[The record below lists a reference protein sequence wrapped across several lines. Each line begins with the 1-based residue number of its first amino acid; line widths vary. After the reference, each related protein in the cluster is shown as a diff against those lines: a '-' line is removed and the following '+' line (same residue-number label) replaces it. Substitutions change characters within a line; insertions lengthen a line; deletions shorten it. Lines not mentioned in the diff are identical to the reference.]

1 MSDTRKLSR
10 KLFSKRVETGE
21 TKPNPTIRQFETYEI
36 TPLRSDLGGKFYG
49 FKGEEIVGTRR
60 NIRQRRGQFKEFT
73 DVGITGDY
81 GGKIN
86 RRIAPY
92 RYGERDPKF
101 FKDTGVRTA
110 ETGDR
115 PYTSI
120 FVGERGERNFQRSI
134 EEIMNTP
141 TYLEDQRFFRRPIPA
156 IPIYVDKDGNLRN
169 SGKGNTIVSK
179 ENFQKIADKYMLRNK
194 EDITPSKVRPSVQM
208 LRNEGNEY
216 LVSVLKERPP
226 KPFKEG
232 GMGPRILTKRG
243 ATGSNPDVFEGR
255 VEPSNYKDTQ
265 NYPTGLGPSLVG
277 GKGVDFPLDVEELK
291 KDLEER
297 ALTRG
302 DTGLLSLDG
311 ERIFGNMKK
320 EYERKYGA
328 MTRAQQRKLGR
339 VIRNRIAKPIRIG
352 TSMSVVGETKTEVDF
367 IKPSRRE
374 EAKSFDALKRKDPV
388 MDYSESFFSDDKG
401 NILPI
406 TRAPKELLN
415 QLEQHRAKI
424 KMDVADKVYFT
435 SDVLDK
441 EEGEL
446 KYNTLSFDGKT
457 GMTNGQIT
465 GFLSLNDE
473 GLGTDY
479 SRRRKRVYRDLTDDD
494 RKKLK
499 DAEKK
504 YRDYFTNPQYLRAKE
519 KLDKEKERVEKM
531 GFIFNE
537 VPRNPYQNEYE
548 FLKKKLPDKF
558 HKDDRPVLFKHKDK
572 TYKFNIRGKKT
583 KIPYVIVKGVKTKP
597 VGNKY
602 LRTGAGTNL
611 FGDTDF
617 TMRMTGR
624 GGGRRFYTMK
634 EKDKKLE
641 WWQRGKNQQE
651 VSRRI
656 DAESVPPQQYQLR
669 GIRDPRSAGGRI
681 IPPRNVRRIDH
692 SQTYKSARDEALI
705 QMRINES
712 AGVRGAKKKIEE
724 VRHSEAEKRKNLVL
738 ARQTAEETAKAL
750 KAKNAGLTHSYAVN
764 VRNHSNATLL
774 GSDPD
779 ELNKIL
785 KRGGGI
791 ALLKDMIRK
800 GEITDLSTI
809 AQLDLSVRSKNTLIK
824 LLNEGSEFVEGNE
837 YFYRYIDD
845 FGNTKIGRGF
855 LNKGGDRV
863 LNLDLMY
870 IRTNEDGTTTKERRL
885 VPKKNIISPDVSAT
899 TTSSGKQQ
907 RPRGER
913 RLREAELEAFGLELG
928 KTPEALAIAPSV
940 AEVGP
945 SPSLIV
951 GRGTRGRSEE
961 VDRPPRQGILGILQN
976 QGEQLIEGEAPRVKS
991 PTSSEEEFQFS
1002 APEPELV
1009 ASAPSVGGGTMY
1021 GKSPKARRE
1030 EAAFDKE
1037 LEEQIDAFVEAR
1049 SEGLAPQEAP
1059 EDALADFTAFQL
1071 GEKLEEAEAQSPPA
1085 GDRTIDELLAETL
1098 QLEEAEEEEEEKQ
1111 KPQKPDRPPPKRP
1124 TTPKKAKTPTGD
1136 KPKRVQFDLGEAE
1149 SSFTTEG
1156 FSSEYSDYNFDS
1168 VLPSEDFVE
1177 GNLERKGKKE
1187 RLGELLD
1194 TDEIFLW
1201 STKYGGDSN
1210 VSKRGLIVNRDD
1222 IGALAKSAIGR
1233 SVRISG
1239 NRTKKISQK
1248 QATKLYLKVLKDL
1261 NDGKQETAFNDEAFV
1276 RLFGIEPRI
1285 RGEANP

>member
-1 MSDTRKLSR
+1 MSDARKLSR
-10 KLFSKRVETGE
+10 KLFSKKVETGE
-21 TKPNPTIRQFETYEI
+21 TKPNPTLRQFETYEI
-36 TPLRSDLGGKFYG
+36 SPVRSDLGGKFFG

-60 NIRQRRGQFKEFT
+60 GIRQRRGQFKEFT

-156 IPIYVDKDGNLRN
+156 IPIYVDKDGNLRS
-169 SGKGNTIVSK
+169 SGKNAIVSK
-179 ENFQKIADKYMLRNK
+179 ENFQKIAEKYMVRNK
-194 EDITPSKVRPSVQM
+194 EDITPSKVKPSVQM
-208 LRNEGNEY
+208 LRNDGNEY

-226 KPFKEG
+226 KPFNEG
-232 GMGPRILTKRG
+232 GVGPRILTKKG
-243 ATGSNPDVFEGR
+243 ATGSNPKVFEGR
-255 VEPSNYKDTQ
+255 VEPSNYKGFQ

-277 GKGVDFPLDVEELK
+277 GKGVDFPLDEEELK
-291 KDLEER
+291 KDLEAR

-311 ERIFGNMKK
+311 ERVFSNMKK
-320 EYERKYGA
+320 EYERKYGS
-328 MTRAQQRKLGR
+328 MSRAQQRKLGR
-339 VIRNRIAKPIRIG
+339 VIKNKITKPIRIG
-352 TSMSVVGETKTEVDF
+352 TGMSLEGETKTEIDF
-367 IKPSRRE
+367 RKPTRRE
-374 EAKSFDALKRKDPV
+374 EAKDYDALERKYPV

-401 NILPI
+401 NKLPI
-406 TRAPKELLN
+406 TRAPKELLS

-424 KMDVADKVYFT
+424 KMDIADKIYFT
-435 SDVLDK
+435 SEVLNK

-446 KYNTLSFDGKT
+446 KYNTLSYDGRI
-457 GMTNGQIT
+457 GFSGGQMT
-465 GFLSLNDE
+465 GFMGKDE
-473 GLGTDY
+473 GLGYIGGGT
-479 SRRRKRVYRDLTDDD
+479 RKKGYRDLTADDM
-494 RKKLK
+494 KKLK

-504 YRDYFTNPQYLRAKE
+504 YRDYFKSPIYL
-519 KLDKEKERVEKM
+519 KEKEAIRRKEEEWNKK
-531 GFIFNE
+531 GFSYNM
-537 VPRNPYQNEYE
+537 RANNPYEREYE
-548 FLKKKLPDKF
+548 NVKKSLPDKF
-558 HKDDRPVLFKHKDK
+558 YKDSRPVPFKHKDK

-583 KIPYVIVKGVKTKP
+583 KIPYVIVKNVKTKP

-602 LRTGAGTNL
+602 VRTGAGTNL

-669 GIRDPRSAGGRI
+669 GIRDPRSSGGRI

-712 AGVRGAKKKIEE
+712 AGVRGAKKKIDE
-724 VRHSEAEKRKNLVL
+724 VRQSEAEKRKNLVL
-738 ARQTAEETAKAL
+738 ARKTAEETAKAL

-779 ELNKIL
+779 ELNKII
-785 KRGGGI
+785 KRGGGL
-791 ALLKDMIRK
+791 ALLKDMVRK

-809 AQLDLSVRSKNTLIK
+809 SQLDLSVRNKNALIK
-824 LLNEGSEFVEGNE
+824 LLNEGGEFVEGNE
-837 YFYRYIDD
+837 YFYRFIDD
-845 FGNTKIGRGF
+845 FGNTKVGRGF
-855 LNKGGDRV
+855 LNKGGDRA

-870 IRTNEDGTTTKERRL
+870 LRTNEDGTQTKERRL
-885 VPKKNIISPDVSAT
+885 VPKKNVISPDVSAT

-907 RPRGER
+907 KPRGER
-913 RLREAELEAFGLELG
+913 RLREAELEAFGLDLG
-928 KTPEALAIAPSV
+928 ATPEALA
-940 AEVGP
+940 EVGL
-945 SPSLIV
+945 SPALIPV
-951 GRGTRGRSEE
+951 ERKTRGRSEE
-961 VDRPPRQGILGILQN
+961 VDRPPQQGILGILQN
-976 QGEQLIEGEAPRVKS
+976 QGEQLIEAEEPRVAS
-991 PTSSEEEFQFS
+991 PPTSEEDFQFS
-1002 APEPELV
+1002 APEPEV
-1009 ASAPSVGGGTMY
+1009 ATMY
-1021 GKSPKARRE
+1021 GKSPKAQRE
-1030 EAAFDKE
+1030 EAAFDNA
-1037 LEEQIDAFVEAR
+1037 LEDEIDAFVEAR
-1049 SEGLAPQEAP
+1049 SEGLAPQQPP
-1059 EDALADFTAFQL
+1059 EDALADFTAFEL
-1071 GEKLEEAEAQSPPA
+1071 GGALEEAEAQSPPA
-1085 GDRTIDELLAETL
+1085 GDTTIDELLAETL
-1098 QLEEAEEEEEEKQ
+1098 TLEEEEEEEKP
-1111 KPQKPDRPPPKRP
+1111 KKPDRPPPKPP
-1124 TTPKKAKTPTGD
+1124 TTPKKAKTPTGN

-1156 FSSEYSDYNFDS
+1156 FSSEYSDYDFDS
-1168 VLPSEDFVE
+1168 ILPSEDFVV
-1177 GNLERKGKKE
+1177 GNLDRKGKKE

-1194 TDEIFLW
+1194 DNQIFLW

-1210 VSKRGLIVNRDD
+1210 KSKRGIVVDRDD

-1233 SVRISG
+1233 SVSVSG
-1239 NRTKKISQK
+1239 GKTKKISPK

-1261 NDGKQETAFNDEAFV
+1261 NAGRQETAFNDEAFI

-1285 RGEANP
+1285 SGEAEP

>member
-1 MSDTRKLSR
+1 MSDARKLSR

-21 TKPNPTIRQFETYEI
+21 KKPNPTIRQFETYEI
-36 TPLRSDLGGKFYG
+36 EPLRSDLGGKFFG

-60 NIRQRRGQFKEFT
+60 GIRQRRGQFKEFT

-86 RRIAPY
+86 RRLAPY

-101 FKDTGVRTA
+101 FKDTGVRQPKKVLMGRKFDDTEQEA
-110 ETGDR
+110 R

-120 FVGERGERNFQRSI
+120 FLGERGERNFQRSI

-169 SGKGNTIVSK
+169 SGKGNAIVSK
-179 ENFQKIADKYMLRNK
+179 ENFQQIADKYMLRNK
-194 EDITPSKVRPSVQM
+194 EDITPSKVKPSVQM

-216 LVSVLKERPP
+216 MVSVLKERPP
-226 KPFKEG
+226 KPFKKG
-232 GMGPRILTKRG
+232 GMGPRILTKKG
-243 ATGSNPDVFEGR
+243 ATGSNPEVFEGR

-277 GKGVDFPLDVEELK
+277 GKGVDFPLDEEELK

-311 ERIFGNMKK
+311 ERLFGNMKK

-339 VIRNRIAKPIRIG
+339 VIKNKITKPIRIG
-352 TSMSVVGETKTEVDF
+352 RGMNVPKSEKITKITFTKMGGDEEISDFGESYFYDNISKEKILF
-367 IKPSRRE
+367 
-374 EAKSFDALKRKDPV
+374 KD
-388 MDYSESFFSDDKG
+388 
-401 NILPI
+401 
-406 TRAPKELLN
+406 APKELKDAIDRRLG
-415 QLEQHRAKI
+415 I
-424 KMDVADKVYFT
+424 KEDIRDKRYYHNKGFSNRVNETFDTMREVKQYDNRELRNHMD
-435 SDVLDK
+435 LD
-441 EEGEL
+441 
-446 KYNTLSFDGKT
+446 DGKFRMYR
-457 GMTNGQIT
+457 GSRLVVDRGERGQKPVSMLI
-465 GFLSLNDE
+465 GGDE
-473 GLGTDY
+473 RLTFFRDSKKDRSY
-479 SRRRKRVYRDLTDDD
+479 SFHMKS
-494 RKKLK
+494 KKVK
-499 DAEKK
+499 VPKGRTRI
-504 YRDYFTNPQYLRAKE
+504 YKE
-519 KLDKEKERVEKM
+519 KLPARYQYKGGGKDLYGER
-531 GFIFNE
+531 
-537 VPRNPYQNEYE
+537 
-548 FLKKKLPDKF
+548 
-558 HKDDRPVLFKHKDK
+558 
-572 TYKFNIRGKKT
+572 
-583 KIPYVIVKGVKTKP
+583 
-597 VGNKY
+597 
-602 LRTGAGTNL
+602 
-611 FGDTDF
+611 DF

-651 VSRRI
+651 VSRKI

-669 GIRDPRSAGGRI
+669 GIRDPRSSGGRI

-724 VRHSEAEKRKNLVL
+724 VRQSEAEKRKNLVL
-738 ARQTAEETAKAL
+738 ARKTAEETAKAL
-750 KAKNAGLTHSYAVN
+750 KAKNAGLTHSYSVN
-764 VRNHSNATLL
+764 VRNHTNATLL
-774 GSDPD
+774 GSDPE

-791 ALLKDMIRK
+791 ALLKDMVRK

-809 AQLDLSVRSKNTLIK
+809 AQLDLSVRNKNALIK
-824 LLNEGSEFVEGNE
+824 LLNEGGEFVEGNE
-837 YFYRYIDD
+837 YFYRFVDD
-845 FGNTKIGRGF
+845 FGNTKVGRGF
-855 LNKGGDRV
+855 LNKGGDRA

-870 IRTNEDGTTTKERRL
+870 LRTNEDGTQTKERRL
-885 VPKKNIISPDVSAT
+885 VPKKNIISPDETAT

-907 RPRGER
+907 KPRGER
-913 RLREAELEAFGLELG
+913 RLRKAELEAFGLDLG
-928 KTPEALAIAPSV
+928 ATPEALA
-940 AEVGP
+940 EVGL
-945 SPSLIV
+945 SPSLIPV
-951 GRGTRGRSEE
+951 ERKTRGRSEE
-961 VDRPPRQGILGILQN
+961 VDRPPQQGILGILRN
-976 QGEQLIEGEAPRVKS
+976 QGEELIEGEDPRVAS
-991 PTSSEEEFQFS
+991 PPTSEEDFQFS

-1009 ASAPSVGGGTMY
+1009 SGATMY

-1030 EAAFDKE
+1030 EAAFDNE

-1049 SEGLAPQEAP
+1049 SEGLAPQEPP
-1059 EDALADFTAFQL
+1059 EDAVADFTAFEL
-1071 GEKLEEAEAQSPPA
+1071 GSALEEAEAQSPPPT
-1085 GDRTIDELLAETL
+1085 DTTLDELLAETL
-1098 QLEEAEEEEEEKQ
+1098 TLEEAEAP
-1111 KPQKPDRPPPKRP
+1111 KPP

-1156 FSSEYSDYNFDS
+1156 FSSEYSDYDFDRI
-1168 VLPSEDFVE
+1168 LPSEDFVV

-1194 TDEIFLW
+1194 TNEIFLW
-1201 STKYGGDSN
+1201 STKYGGDTN
-1210 VSKRGLIVNRDD
+1210 KSKRGLVVNRDD

-1233 SVRISG
+1233 SIQISG
-1239 NRTKKISQK
+1239 GKTKKISPK

-1261 NDGKQETAFNDEAFV
+1261 NAGKQETAFNDEAFI

-1285 RGEANP
+1285 EGEAEP

>member
-36 TPLRSDLGGKFYG
+36 EPLRSDLGGKFFG

-60 NIRQRRGQFKEFT
+60 GVRKRRGQFKEFT

-86 RRIAPY
+86 RRLAPY

-101 FKDTGVRTA
+101 FKDTGVRSA

-120 FVGERGERNFQRSI
+120 FLGERGERNFQRSI

-169 SGKGNTIVSK
+169 SGKGNAIVSK
-179 ENFQKIADKYMLRNK
+179 ESFQKIADKYMVRNK
-194 EDITPSKVRPSVQM
+194 EDITPSKVKPSVQM

-232 GMGPRILTKRG
+232 GVGPRILTKRG
-243 ATGSNPDVFEGR
+243 ATGSNPEVFEGR
-255 VEPSNYKDTQ
+255 VEPSNYRGLQ

-277 GKGVDFPLDVEELK
+277 GKGVDFPLDEEELK
-291 KDLEER
+291 KDLEAR

-311 ERIFGNMKK
+311 ERVFSNMKK

-339 VIRNRIAKPIRIG
+339 IIKNRITKPIRIG
-352 TSMSVVGETKTEVDF
+352 TSMSVVDEFKTEVDF
-367 IKPSRRE
+367 VKPSRRE
-374 EAKSFDALKRKDPV
+374 TAKSFDAIKRKYPV
-388 MDYSESFFSDDKG
+388 MDYSESFFSDEQG
-401 NILPI
+401 NKLPI

-435 SDVLDK
+435 SDVLDR

-446 KYNTLSFDGKT
+446 KYNTLSFKGNIQIS
-457 GMTNGQIT
+457 GGQLH
-465 GFLSLNDE
+465 GFSSLKDE
-473 GLGTDY
+473 GLGYVGTGT
-479 SRRRKRVYRDLTDDD
+479 RNKLYRDLSADDM
-494 RKKLK
+494 KKLK

-504 YRDYFTNPQYLRAKE
+504 YRDYFNSPIYLAKKA

-531 GFIFNE
+531 GFSYNKRII
-537 VPRNPYQNEYE
+537 NPFENEYLD
-548 FLKKKLPDKF
+548 LKRRLPDKF
-558 HKDDRPVLFKHKDK
+558 YKDDRPVPFKHKDK

-597 VGNKY
+597 VGSKY

-624 GGGRRFYTMK
+624 GGGRRFYTLK

-724 VRHSEAEKRKNLVL
+724 VRQSEAEKRKNLVL
-738 ARQTAEETAKAL
+738 ARKTAEETAKAL

-791 ALLKDMIRK
+791 ALLKDMVRK

-809 AQLDLSVRSKNTLIK
+809 AQLDLSVRNKNALIK
-824 LLNEGSEFVEGNE
+824 LLNEGGEFVEGNE
-837 YFYRYIDD
+837 YFYRFIDD
-845 FGNTKIGRGF
+845 FGNTKVGRGF
-855 LNKGGDRV
+855 LNKGGDRA

-870 IRTNEDGTTTKERRL
+870 IRTNEDGTQTKERRL
-885 VPKKNIISPDVSAT
+885 VPKKNIISPDEPAT

-907 RPRGER
+907 KPRGER
-913 RLREAELEAFGLELG
+913 RLRKAELEAFGLDLG
-928 KTPEALAIAPSV
+928 ATPEALA
-940 AEVGP
+940 EVGL
-945 SPSLIV
+945 SPALIPV
-951 GRGTRGRSEE
+951 ERKTRGRSEE
-961 VDRPPRQGILGILQN
+961 VDRPPQQGILGILQN
-976 QGEQLIEGEAPRVKS
+976 QGEQLIEGEAPRTAS
-991 PTSSEEEFQFS
+991 PPTSEEEFQFS
-1002 APEPELV
+1002 APEPEL
-1009 ASAPSVGGGTMY
+1009 ASGLTMY
-1021 GKSPKARRE
+1021 GKSPKAQRE
-1030 EAAFDKE
+1030 EAAFNKE
-1037 LEEQIDAFVEAR
+1037 LEEEIDAFVEAR
-1049 SEGLAPQEAP
+1049 SEGLAPQSPP
-1059 EDALADFTAFQL
+1059 EDALADFTAFEL
-1071 GEKLEEAEAQSPPA
+1071 GETSLEQQLAEAEAQSPPA
-1085 GDRTIDELLAETL
+1085 TDTTLDEILAETL
-1098 QLEEAEEEEEEKQ
+1098 ELQQEEEEEQ
-1111 KPQKPDRPPPKRP
+1111 KPQKPDRPPPKPP
-1124 TTPKKAKTPTGD
+1124 TTGGATPKKAKTPTGE
-1136 KPKRVQFDLGEAE
+1136 KPKRVQFDLGEEE

-1168 VLPSEDFVE
+1168 ILPAEDFIV

-1194 TDEIFLW
+1194 TNQIFLW

-1210 VSKRGLIVNRDD
+1210 KSKRGLVVDRDD

-1233 SVRISG
+1233 SVKVSG
-1239 NRTKKISQK
+1239 GKTKKISPK
-1248 QATKLYLKVLKDL
+1248 QATKLYIKVLKDL
-1261 NDGKQETAFNDEAFV
+1261 NAGKQETAFNDEAFV

-1285 RGEANP
+1285 EGEAEP